1 MSSRNTNKVDIRR
14 HSREGGN
21 PPTIVIS
28 NYFRIFAKQTR
39 LIMKKIT
46 TIFFAIIL
54 GIGVFAQP
62 LQLRPEVV
70 ELYRLQ
76 DIALRS
82 RILNSDDFIEKH
94 KAFFNHPLFCENAFG
109 FEYLNFARMLLR
121 QGEYTMAREY
131 FLKSARLRYVNTSS
145 AFEMIFRSR
154 MQTWPDTI
162 YTIPRTPE
170 NMRFR
175 ETMLKKILEI
185 EKICPRIVAIAQE
198 ISEMVERDQAVRRTE
213 EIFIEYGRRVDSIN
227 IHRIIELIKENPD
240 IDIMRVDIL
249 GGGLGRDFFINGT
262 GSPTLI
268 LWHNLLQFPETWA
281 TFFEPYFR
289 KRAEAGKGLDYV
301 VWYDRQNFMLHQR
314 ETFGIFGFGATTR
327 PFIFVADNLE
337 EINENRARVGLLPL
351 TRR

>member
-1 MSSRNTNKVDIRR
+1 
-14 HSREGGN
+14 
-21 PPTIVIS
+21 
-28 NYFRIFAKQTR
+28 
-39 LIMKKIT
+39 MKKIT

-54 GIGVFAQP
+54 GIGVFAQA

-76 DIALRS
+76 DIAMRS
-82 RILNSDDFIEKH
+82 RVLNSDDFIEKH

-121 QGEYTMAREY
+121 HGEYTMAREY

-145 AFEMIFRSR
+145 AFEMIFRDR
-154 MQTWPDTI
+154 IQTWPDTI

-170 NMRFR
+170 NMKFR
-175 ETMLKKILEI
+175 ETVLEEILEI
-185 EKICPRIVAIAQE
+185 EKRCPRIVAIAQE
-198 ISEMVERDQAVRRTE
+198 LAEMNERDQAVRTTYENFRE
-213 EIFIEYGRRVDSIN
+213 FGRKTDSIN
-227 IHRIIELIKENPD
+227 IHRMIELIKKNPD
-240 IDIMRVDIL
+240 IDIMRINML
-249 GGGLGRDFFINGT
+249 GRAQSGLGRNFGGVDIG
-262 GSPTLI
+262 LI

-314 ETFGIFGFGATTR
+314 ETFGIFGFGVTTR
-327 PFIFVADNLE
+327 PFIFVADNLD

>member
-145 AFEMIFRSR
+145 AFHFCR
-154 MQTWPDTI
+154 
-162 YTIPRTPE
+162 
-170 NMRFR
+170 
-175 ETMLKKILEI
+175 
-185 EKICPRIVAIAQE
+185 
-198 ISEMVERDQAVRRTE
+198 
-213 EIFIEYGRRVDSIN
+213 
-227 IHRIIELIKENPD
+227 
-240 IDIMRVDIL
+240 
-249 GGGLGRDFFINGT
+249 
-262 GSPTLI
+262 
-268 LWHNLLQFPETWA
+268 
-281 TFFEPYFR
+281 
-289 KRAEAGKGLDYV
+289 
-301 VWYDRQNFMLHQR
+301 
-314 ETFGIFGFGATTR
+314 
-327 PFIFVADNLE
+327 
-337 EINENRARVGLLPL
+337 
-351 TRR
+351 